1 MKHEDSYIYL
11 SSINGLAVMANVF
24 PNTVIKTLVEEYE
37 AMRTKKTMTD
47 NNNSSA
53 ELKMKVGE
61 VLVRVTKLLGEYCAV
76 HFIQV
81 CWFLGYNFSVWKH
94 TYVALFVFQR
104 GTVCSH
110 HIAMAEMDVEMLV
123 YSYIPNSTITNHG
136 VQLCSWRC
144 DEVEGFTC

>member
-47 NNNSSA
+47 NNNSSV

-61 VLVRVTKLLGEYCAV
+61 VLVRVTKLLGKYCAV
-76 HFIQV
+76 N
-81 CWFLGYNFSVWKH
+81 L
-94 TYVALFVFQR
+94 
-104 GTVCSH
+104 
-110 HIAMAEMDVEMLV
+110 M
-123 YSYIPNSTITNHG
+123 
-136 VQLCSWRC
+136 
-144 DEVEGFTC
+144 